1 MNVPEKPFDLAKASV
16 VGDRSG
22 NQDRCVVLYTGDTVV
37 LCLADGLGGHPRGE
51 VAAQLLVDVCESMF
65 RQVPVPLADPEQFI
79 LQVIGKAHHA
89 IVRFGRRQNPQI
101 APRTTA
107 VIAVIQRGVAHWAHV
122 GDSRLYLLRDQQIH
136 AQTRDHA
143 LIRFVRQSASET
155 SRPRSSL
162 TRCLG
167 GVPQPPT
174 TTYGI
179 PTPLQPGDTILL
191 CSDGLWGQVS
201 TQALVQSVSDSSVT
215 LADGLNGIVGEAVK
229 APRSDNVSAVA
240 LRWRGFRTQVDEAQ
254 ADAETDDAPPQATQS
269 SS

>member
-1 MNVPEKPFDLAKASV
+1 MSVQEKPFELAKVSV
-16 VGDRSG
+16 VGDRAG
-22 NQDRCVVLYTGDTVV
+22 NQDRCVVLYTGDTVM

-79 LQVIGKAHHA
+79 LHCIGKAHAA
-89 IVRFGRRQNPQI
+89 IVRFGRRQNPPI

-107 VIAVIQRGVAHWAHV
+107 VIAIVQRGVAHWAHV
-122 GDSRLYLLRDQQIH
+122 GDSRLYLIRGQQIH

-179 PTPLQPGDTILL
+179 PTPLQRGDTIVL

-201 TQALVQSVSDSSVT
+201 SQMLVQSVGDQSTS
-215 LADGLNGIVGEAVK
+215 LADGLNGIVAEAAK
-229 APRSDNVSAVA
+229 MPRSDNVSAVG
-240 LRWRGFRTQVDEAQ
+240 LRWRGTASS
-254 ADAETDDAPPQATQS
+254 AAKDAEPATDEEQPQVSQS
-269 SS
+269 SSS